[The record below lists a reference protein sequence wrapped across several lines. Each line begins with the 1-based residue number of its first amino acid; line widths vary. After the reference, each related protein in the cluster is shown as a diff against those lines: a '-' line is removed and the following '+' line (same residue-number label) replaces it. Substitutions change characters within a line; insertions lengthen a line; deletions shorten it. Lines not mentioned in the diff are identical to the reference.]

1 MTAPTRNAEAAVD
14 DHQLDLHRQI
24 IPDHRAIR

>member
-1 MTAPTRNAEAAVD
+1 MMVPTRDAEAAVD
-14 DHQLDLHRQI
+14 DQLDLHRQS